1 MTYAL
6 VNTDLDA
13 SDTYPAFQNL
23 YDGAGQAPH
32 GLSASVY
39 ASEVS
44 SVFDLGT
51 STDPRDD
58 RFLQLKGKSDVFN
71 PIFLPLRS
79 AAERASVFN
88 SSYIINQDGIEY
100 RKGPTAEDPVYP
112 QITAATS
119 TKFPGVRLTARKLPV
134 PGSGSAPYVPA
145 QLFHDTPNALP
156 GGTNGYYFTTATRTS
171 GGADDGYYTINL
183 PWAVAFGPNHYT
195 SIHVGTNS
203 YVTFGQGSTTF
214 AGINFNNPNLPKICI
229 GSGDNS
235 SNLVKYRQ
243 ESGTG
248 RTGSFS
254 GLFIVYFRGTGNTGY
269 AEETISAT
277 NDNLIEWEM
286 YFYQENPGII
296 DIQIKHMPKHRSR
309 WSSSS
314 SGTSLD
320 TGLGF
325 SGANHSGGQE
335 VIPGVT
341 AGKGACT
348 FTVGK
353 DEFIRI
359 KNVGEQIFRT
369 TAGLG
374 TVNGDVCV
382 SISQSGSVL
391 PPTSGYYG
399 GAYTSADA
407 CPAGWTDMTNVNT
420 PQAYQYPTFQALG
433 ALLPS
438 GTAAGHMQAV
448 TNPNDYAGAVGN
460 WRIKSNASGASFGFR
475 NGAPYEYTNVTTTVG
490 WGARTYWGW
499 GCPANFYL
507 AATVRYCVP
516 FWSNVFGLA

>member
-13 SDTYPAFQNL
+13 SDSYPAFQNL
-23 YDGAGQAPH
+23 YDSAGQVPH

-39 ASEVS
+39 ANEVS

-58 RFLQLKGKSDVFN
+58 RFLQLKGKSDLFN

-119 TKFPGVRLTARKLPV
+119 TKFPGVRLTARKLPA
-134 PGSGSAPYVPA
+134 PLSGSAPYVPTE
-145 QLFHDTPNALP
+145 LFHNSYDNAQ
-156 GGTNGYYFTTATRTS
+156 YFTTATRTV
-171 GGADDGYYTINL
+171 GGTDDGYYTIDL

-195 SIHVGTNS
+195 TIHVGTNS
-203 YVTFGQGSTTF
+203 YVTFGEGSDGF
-214 AGINFNNPNLPKICI
+214 VGISFNFPNLPKICI

-248 RTGSFS
+248 RTGSAS
-254 GLFIVYFRGTGNTGY
+254 GIFIVYFRGAGNTGY
-269 AEETISAT
+269 NQETISAT

-286 YFYQENPGII
+286 YFYEENPGII
-296 DIQIKHMPKHRSR
+296 DIHIKHMPKHRSR

-314 SGTSLD
+314 GGTSLD
-320 TGLGF
+320 TGFGF

-335 VIPGVT
+335 VIPGVNSPVE
-341 AGKGACT
+341 KGACT

-359 KNVGEQIFRT
+359 KNVGEQVYRT

-374 TVNGDVCV
+374 TINGYGPCYPGG
-382 SISQSGSVL
+382 GS
-391 PPTSGYYG
+391 P
-399 GAYTSADA
+399 AYASADG

-438 GTAAGHMQAV
+438 GTAAGHMQAI

-460 WRIKSNASGASFGFR
+460 WRIKSNFSGNSFGFR
-475 NGAPYEYTNVTTTVG
+475 NGAPYEYTDVTTTVG
-490 WGARTYWGW
+490 WGARMTWGW
-499 GCPANFYL
+499 GCPGGYFL

-516 FWSNVFGLA
+516 AWSNVLELA